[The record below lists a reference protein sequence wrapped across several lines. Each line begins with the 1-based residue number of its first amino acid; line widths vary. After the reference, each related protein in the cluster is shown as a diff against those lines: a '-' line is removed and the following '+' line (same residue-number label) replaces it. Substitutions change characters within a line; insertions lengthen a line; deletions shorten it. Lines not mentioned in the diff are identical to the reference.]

1 MPVGGS
7 PTSPVPTL
15 PSTSRNK
22 STARTLNHNNATAQ
36 PSSGNPI
43 GIGLRQQTTDIL
55 LTYKNCTGLTMASS
69 FELADIYFPQ
79 LGGWFRVL
87 GAPSLET
94 LQTKAERARIN
105 GLPYEALGYGLET
118 SQSTPEQEWRNLI
131 PSTQAAKNLV
141 DGYDKLL
148 VMGPGFRLMSRNEDK
163 YAPMA
168 SWTDVWML
176 QTQQLQKEPP
186 GPTYREQVRQIVDL
200 IRTGRPDI
208 KIWAQI
214 TLPPDREPDAA
225 QWLEYR
231 QLIVDLVD
239 GTYIGV
245 YTWDQVDNGTLK
257 ATIET
262 IFETVCMD
270 NSLD

>member
-1 MPVGGS
+1 MG
-7 PTSPVPTL
+7 
-15 PSTSRNK
+15 K
-22 STARTLNHNNATAQ
+22 
-36 PSSGNPI
+36 PI
-43 GIGLRQQTTDIL
+43 GIGLRQQTTDIV

-69 FELADIYFPQ
+69 FAIANTYFPQ

-87 GAPSLET
+87 GAPSLGA
-94 LQTKAERARIN
+94 LQTKAERARVT
-105 GLPYEALGYGLET
+105 GLSYEALGYGLET
-118 SQSTPEQEWRNLI
+118 SRSTPEQEWRNLI
-131 PSTQAAKNLV
+131 PSTQAARILADEYN
-141 DGYDKLL
+141 KLL
-148 VMGPGFRLMSRNEDK
+148 VMGPGFKLMSSNEDK

-186 GPTYREQVRQIVDL
+186 APSYREEVRRIVDL
-200 IRTGRPDI
+200 IRTDHPDI

-214 TLPPDREPDAA
+214 TLPPDREPDAT

-231 QLIVDLVD
+231 QLIEDLVD

-245 YTWDQVDNGTLK
+245 YTWDRVDNDMLK
-257 ATIET
+257 ATIEA

-270 NSLD
+270 NSLDQ